1 MKSQKLNNR
10 PPRPYAKTSSSQSW
24 SGGGFIPQSSK
35 PKPVLLP
42 KKAGGKGALAADAN
56 SGSQAGDAPAAPPE
70 KKPEA

>member
-35 PKPVLLP
+35 PKPAIRL
-42 KKAGGKGALAADAN
+42 KKADDKAAAATDADAGAKN
-56 SGSQAGDAPAAPPE
+56 GVGTAAAAE
-70 KKPEA
+70 KKPET